1 MEGRSPGRTAAGAK
15 QGVSEF
21 EIPAPADAILLQ
33 IAPPLLQ
40 VLDREDIAI
49 GGGTALAAR
58 WRHRRSTDVD
68 LTVPRSVFEREA
80 ERIAVLL
87 GEAAV
92 MDVQHGRGWMTG
104 ACADGEFSI
113 STTAPLLP
121 SPAEPADHEGRFRLA
136 LQRTA
141 EILGRKLRLRMYNN
155 GDFVSRDF
163 YDICTAHERDP
174 SALDRALSTLTEDM
188 RREIAQEIGSL
199 GQHASRMGRPLTGV
213 HRPEW
218 LDDLAD
224 RTGRLVM
231 SRFAIGPEAAG
242 GDGSGGSKSDHPP

>member
-1 MEGRSPGRTAAGAK
+1 M
-15 QGVSEF
+15 SEF
-21 EIPAPADAILLQ
+21 EILPPADAILVQ
-33 IAPPLLQ
+33 VAPPLLQ

-58 WRHRRSTDVD
+58 WRHRRSTDID
-68 LTVPRSVFEREA
+68 LTVSPPAFERA
-80 ERIAVLL
+80 SGRMVDLL
-87 GEAAV
+87 RAAAV
-92 MDVQHGRGWMTG
+92 TDVLHGRGWLSG
-104 ACADGEFSI
+104 ICVDGEFSI
-113 STTAPLLP
+113 STTPPLLR
-121 SPAEPADHEGRFRLA
+121 SPAEPAHQEGRFGIL
-136 LQRTA
+136 LEPTA

-174 SALDRALSTLTEDM
+174 SALDQALSTLTEDM
-188 RREIAQEIGSL
+188 RCEIAREIASL
-199 GQHASRMGRPLTGV
+199 GQHASRMGRPLTDV

-231 SRFAIGPEAAG
+231 SRFATRPEKAG
-242 GDGSGGSKSDHPP
+242 GNGSGGSMSDGPP